1 MEYRINENDPTL
13 IEVINE
19 RPVTPNDLNNL
30 DKLNEEYLKQNPPK
44 PFAWSLANRYQSH
57 SSWFFNSLIPKDKL
71 LERPVL
77 SD

>member
-13 IEVINE
+13 VEVINE

-30 DKLNEEYLKQNPPK
+30 DKLNEEYLKQNQPK
-44 PFAWSLANRYQSH
+44 PFAWSLVERYQSH
-57 SSWFFNSLIPKDKL
+57 SHWFFNSLIPKDRL